1 MHMHDAAGRGQHGDG
16 CRDSQGSP
24 APQESGTGGS
34 VVHRG
39 LPKKPEL
46 VIASCCTEWEVTAR

>member
-24 APQESGTGGS
+24 APQESGAADS

-39 LPKKPEL
+39 LLKKPGL
-46 VIASCCTEWEVTAR
+46 VIASRCTEWEVTPR